1 MKKLAT
7 LFAIVATQTMAFE
20 KEIDNL
26 TVTVKPNAVEVYR
39 GSQHLFSQDC
49 RDFSCK
55 IFTTT
60 VENPSLQIEDGW
72 IKVNRDVSEVTTDN
86 INSFKPFYWTD
97 HNYVSFIVS
106 QASVSGTQNSTTQY
120 LINTLNG
127 SVQVDKNESDFY
139 KNGLPF
145 NSKLKEK

>member
-1 MKKLAT
+1 MKKLVM

-26 TVTVKPNAVEVYR
+26 TVTVKPNTVEVYR

-55 IFTTT
+55 ILTTS
-60 VENPSLQIEDGW
+60 VSDPLLQIEDGW
-72 IKVNRDVSEVTTDN
+72 VKLNHDVKEVSEDN
-86 INSFKPFYWTD
+86 IAPFKPFYWID

-106 QASVSGTQNSTTQY
+106 QASVSGIQNSTTQY
-120 LINTLNG
+120 LIDAVNG
-127 SVQVDKNESDFY
+127 SVQVEKYESDFY
-139 KNGLPF
+139 KNGLQYSIKF
-145 NSKLKEK
+145 

>member
-1 MKKLAT
+1 MKKLVM

-26 TVTVKPNAVEVYR
+26 TVTVKPNTVEVYR
-39 GSQHLFSQDC
+39 GSRHLFSQDC

-55 IFTTT
+55 ILTTR
-60 VENPSLQIEDGW
+60 VNNPLLQIEDGW
-72 IKVNRDVSEVTTDN
+72 VKLNHDVREVTEDS
-86 INSFKPFYWTD
+86 IVPFKPFHWND

-120 LINTLNG
+120 LINAVNG
-127 SVQVDKNESDFY
+127 SVQVNKNESDFY
-139 KNGLPF
+139 RNGLPYNVKF
-145 NSKLKEK
+145 